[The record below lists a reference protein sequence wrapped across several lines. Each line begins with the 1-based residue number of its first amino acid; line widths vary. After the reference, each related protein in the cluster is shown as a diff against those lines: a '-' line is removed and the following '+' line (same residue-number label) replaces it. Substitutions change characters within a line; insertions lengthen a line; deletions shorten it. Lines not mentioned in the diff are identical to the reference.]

1 MTGFLQCNMMGR
13 GYRHGTL
20 EDEENLSPELR
31 RGCVF
36 TLVKDNCPAG
46 VASALAIAS
55 PEMLSLEK
63 GEGI

>member
-1 MTGFLQCNMMGR
+1 MALLPP
-13 GYRHGTL
+13 L

>member
-1 MTGFLQCNMMGR
+1 MALLPP
-13 GYRHGTL
+13 L

-55 PEMLSLEK
+55 PEKSFLWTKAKEY
-63 GEGI
+63 ENFT